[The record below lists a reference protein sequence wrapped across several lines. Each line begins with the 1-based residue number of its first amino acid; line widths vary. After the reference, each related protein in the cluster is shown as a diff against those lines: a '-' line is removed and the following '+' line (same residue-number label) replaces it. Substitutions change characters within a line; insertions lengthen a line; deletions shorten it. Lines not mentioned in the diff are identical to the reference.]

1 MPVVMSMP
9 ALPPTKPGSVR
20 AEIGPLLALS
30 VPMMLGL
37 SAMTLMGVVD
47 TVMVAPLGTVPL
59 AAVGIAS
66 AVAILFVAA
75 LWGIVTVAGVRMAQA
90 HGGGDAR
97 AVSGEV
103 RAGLALGAATGGAG
117 AVLMLGLLPFLGWIG
132 QPPAVLAA
140 LPVYWGLVAL
150 GLVPFTMFFVLKA
163 LFDTTGRPW
172 AGVGLSYLGVAL
184 NVPLNWLLIYQLGLG
199 LTGAGLAS
207 LLSQGVSLGVAVLV
221 WRHWA
226 VLAPFRQQAGGIGP
240 RIRAQWRDGWPLTL
254 GYAGEGGSYALIG
267 VMIGWLGAEA
277 LAANQIVHA
286 VAGVAYVFP
295 LGMAGAASIRVG
307 LAVGAEEPARLRPL
321 LKAALLIV
329 TTWMLGVMAVL
340 LIAGEAIA
348 GALSDD
354 PAVIAIALT
363 LFLAVA
369 AMQVADGVQSTTLG
383 ALRGMMDA
391 RWPTMVS
398 LIAYWPVALPAG
410 YVMGF
415 VLNLGAVGVWIGF
428 ALGLAVAAVALPLR
442 YWRLTRVPK
451 PTLPH

>member
-1 MPVVMSMP
+1 MAAPLRP
-9 ALPPTKPGSVR
+9 APGALR
-20 AEIGPLLALS
+20 AEIGPLLSLS
-30 VPMMLGL
+30 VPMMVGL

-47 TVMVAPLGTVPL
+47 TVMVAPLGTVAL

-66 AVAILFVAA
+66 AVGILFLAA
-75 LWGIVTVAGVRMAQA
+75 LWGIVTVIGVRMAQA

-97 AVSGEV
+97 GVSGEV
-103 RAGLALGAATGGAG
+103 RAGLALGGLTGSAG
-117 AVLMLGLLPFLGWIG
+117 AVLMLALLPFLGLIG
-132 QPPAVLAA
+132 QPPAVVAA
-140 LPVYWGLVAL
+140 LPVYWTLVAVA
-150 GLVPFTMFFVLKA
+150 LVPFTMFFALKA
-163 LFDTTGRPW
+163 LFDTIGRPW
-172 AGVGLSYLGVAL
+172 AGVALSYLGVAL

-207 LLSQGVSLGVAVLV
+207 LLSQLVTLVVAVLV
-221 WRHWA
+221 WRHWG
-226 VLAPFRQQAGGIGP
+226 VLAPFRQPGRGQWLRA
-240 RIRAQWRDGWPLTL
+240 RAQWRDGWPLML

-307 LAVGAEEPARLRPL
+307 LAVGAGERERLRPL

-329 TTWMLGVMAVL
+329 TVWMLGVMVL
-340 LIAGEAIA
+340 LLVAGEDIAGL
-348 GALSDD
+348 LSDD
-354 PAVIAIALT
+354 PAVIAIAVT

-383 ALRGMMDA
+383 ALRGLLDA

-410 YVMGF
+410 YAMGF
-415 VLNLGAVGVWIGF
+415 VLGFGAVGVWVGF
-428 ALGLAVAAVALPLR
+428 ACGLAVAAVVLPLR
-442 YWRLTRVPK
+442 YWHLTQHPGGAD
-451 PTLPH
+451 PH

>member
-1 MPVVMSMP
+1 MQMVPSMSAPPP
-9 ALPPTKPGSVR
+9 ALPGALR
-20 AEIGPLLALS
+20 AEIRPLLSLS
-30 VPMMLGL
+30 VPMMVGL

-66 AVAILFVAA
+66 AVAILFIAA
-75 LWGIVTVAGVRMAQA
+75 LWGGVTVTGVRMAQA
-90 HGGGDAR
+90 HGAGAAR
-97 AVSGEV
+97 AVSAEV
-103 RAGLALGAATGGAG
+103 RAGLALGALTGGAG
-117 AVLMLGLLPFLGWIG
+117 AALMLMLLPFLGWIG
-132 QPPAVLAA
+132 QPPEVVAA
-140 LPVYWGLVAL
+140 LPVYWALVAL
-150 GLVPFTMFFVLKA
+150 GMVPFTMFFVLKS
-163 LFDTTGRPW
+163 LFDTIGRPW
-172 AGVGLSYLGVAL
+172 AGVGLGYLGVAL
-184 NVPLNWLLIYQLGLG
+184 NVPLNWLLIYHFDLG

-207 LLSQGVSLGVAVLV
+207 LLSQLVSLGVALLV
-221 WRHWA
+221 WRRWR
-226 VLAPFRQQAGGIGP
+226 VLAPFRQKARGIAL
-240 RIRAQWRDGWPLTL
+240 RLRAQWRDGWPLML
-254 GYAGEGGSYALIG
+254 GYAGEGGSYALLG

-286 VAGVAYVFP
+286 VAGMAYVFP

-307 LAVGAEEPARLRPL
+307 LAVGAGETARLRPL

-329 TTWMLGVMAVL
+329 TTWMLGVMAIL

-348 GALSDD
+348 GRLSDD
-354 PAVIAIALT
+354 PAVIALAVT

-383 ALRGMMDA
+383 ALRGLMDA

-428 ALGLAVAAVALPLR
+428 ALGLTVAAMTLPIR
-442 YWRLTRVPK
+442 YWHLTRAK
-451 PTLPH
+451 PH

>member
-1 MPVVMSMP
+1 MPLVPFMT
-9 ALPPTKPGSVR
+9 ALPSPMPGALR

-30 VPMMLGL
+30 VPMMVGL
-37 SAMTLMGVVD
+37 SATTLMGVVD

-66 AVAILFVAA
+66 AVAIVFIAA
-75 LWGIVTVAGVRMAQA
+75 LWGIVTVTGVRMAQA
-90 HGGGDAR
+90 HGAGAAR
-97 AVSGEV
+97 AVSAEL
-103 RAGLALGAATGGAG
+103 RAGLVLGGITGAAGA
-117 AVLMLGLLPFLGWIG
+117 ALMLGLLPFLGWIG
-132 QPPAVLAA
+132 QPPAVMAA
-140 LPVYWGLVAL
+140 VPVYWALVAL

-163 LFDTTGRPW
+163 LFDTIGRPW
-172 AGVGLSYLGVAL
+172 AGVALSYLGVAM

-207 LLSQGVSLGVAVLV
+207 LLSQLASLGVALAV
-221 WRHWA
+221 WRYWA
-226 VLAPFRQQAGGIGP
+226 VLAPFRQRARGIGP
-240 RIRAQWRDGWPLTL
+240 RMRAQWRDGWPLTL

-286 VAGVAYVFP
+286 VAGLAYVFP

-307 LAVGAEEPARLRPL
+307 MAVGAGQGARLRPL

-354 PAVIAIALT
+354 PAVIAIAVT

-369 AMQVADGVQSTTLG
+369 VMQVADGVQSTTLG

-410 YVMGF
+410 YVMGI
-415 VLNLGAVGVWIGF
+415 VLNMGAVGVWIGF
-428 ALGLAVAAVALPLR
+428 ALGVGIAAVVLPIR
-442 YWRLTRVPK
+442 YWHLTRPK
-451 PTLPH
+451 PH